1 MLILL
6 SATCRGLSR
15 ALILI
20 AFNSFALY
28 AMRFFNENTV
38 TRQTKLGEKRDLP
51 ERFLLD
57 IGSQR
62 LVFLS
67 LYYFLLCF
75 PSSSPCS
82 SSSSFFLFLF
92 VSFFFSL
99 TVRCRP

>member
-38 TRQTKLGEKRDLP
+38 TRQTELGEKRDLP

-67 LYYFLLCF
+67 LF
-75 PSSSPCS
+75 PS
-82 SSSSFFLFLF
+82 LL
-92 VSFFFSL
+92 SFFFSL
-99 TVRCRP
+99 FFFVLFFPFFCFVFFF